1 MRIEMRH
8 AKHKFL
14 TTEDHEQTKEAA
26 GVATD
31 DVIGSE
37 LGALIHQRPPNDQ
50 ITTGVVEDISP
61 DGIARVL
68 LAGATQSCDTTSV
81 VQFPS
86 AAAASEA
93 LLGRTV
99 LVAVNRHTQ
108 PVILGVV
115 ATRLWAPPDAD
126 RSRELHARLSPEGL
140 AVRVDH
146 RTLDLE
152 AADEIRL
159 TCGKSSLVLRRD
171 GTVIVRGVT
180 IVSRASQ
187 SNKIKG
193 GTVSI
198 N

>member
-1 MRIEMRH
+1 MRQATPEL
-8 AKHKFL
+8 L
-14 TTEDHEQTKEAA
+14 TTEHQGHHEEAA

-31 DVIGSE
+31 DPIGSE
-37 LGALIHQRPPNDQ
+37 LAGLIRQRPPNDQ

-61 DGIARVL
+61 DGIAKVV
-68 LAGATQSCDTTSV
+68 LAGATQSCDASSV

-93 LLGRTV
+93 LLGQTV
-99 LVAVNRHTQ
+99 LVVLNRHTQ

-115 ATRLWAPPDAD
+115 ARRLWEPREGDN
-126 RSRELHARLSPEGL
+126 SREICTQLSPGDAL
-140 AVRVDH
+140 AVRVDK
-146 RTLDLE
+146 RSLDLD
-152 AADEIRL
+152 ASDEIRL

-171 GTVIVRGVT
+171 GTVIIRGVT

-187 SNKIKG
+187 SNKVKG

>member
-1 MRIEMRH
+1 MRQ
-8 AKHKFL
+8 AKQKLL
-14 TTEDHEQTKEAA
+14 TAEHHGHHKEAA
-26 GVATD
+26 GIATD
-31 DVIGSE
+31 DAIGSE
-37 LGALIHQRPPNDQ
+37 LAALIHQRPPNDQ

-61 DGIARVL
+61 DGIAKVV
-68 LAGATQSCDTTSV
+68 LAGATQGCDASSV

-99 LVAVNRHTQ
+99 LVVLNRHTQ

-115 ATRLWAPPDAD
+115 ALRLWEP
-126 RSRELHARLSPEGL
+126 REGENSREVRTKLSPDDAL
-140 AVRVDH
+140 AVRVDK
-146 RTLDLE
+146 RSLDLE
-152 AADEIRL
+152 ASDEIRL

-193 GTVSI
+193 GTVSV